1 MCNEMKP
8 WEPYLPE
15 HVCLYYVD
23 YNSNLDGNTKNLQK
37 CIEDNNLYPIS
48 ESIDGWW
55 GDSFDSDVLSFTN
68 YNCCP
73 ELGKYPIFFRVI
85 K

>member
-23 YNSNLDGNTKNLQK
+23 YNSNLDGNKKN
-37 CIEDNNLYPIS
+37 NFRS
-48 ESIDGWW
+48 VSR
-55 GDSFDSDVLSFTN
+55 TT
-68 YNCCP
+68 
-73 ELGKYPIFFRVI
+73 IFI
-85 K
+85 PYQNP

>member
-23 YNSNLDGNTKNLQK
+23 YNTAM
-37 CIEDNNLYPIS
+37 
-48 ESIDGWW
+48 
-55 GDSFDSDVLSFTN
+55 SFHVVGIALTAA
-68 YNCCP
+68 
-73 ELGKYPIFFRVI
+73 
-85 K
+85 